1 MDRIESGNLE
11 IWQFGNLK
19 GSSPTRQ
26 RKLPDYQIT
35 RLPNRAFTLIELLL
49 VLIILVVLAGIAVP
63 IYTGQSKKAKI
74 QATKASINM
83 LKTALNTFETQYDHY
98 PTSDEG
104 IDALIH
110 PPVAPDGSQPA
121 KLLDADTVP
130 TDGWGHAFL
139 YRCPGS
145 VNTDGYD
152 LWSAGENGNDEGG
165 SGDDITSW
173 TKKQ

>member
-1 MDRIESGNLE
+1 MSPSPRHSSFIIRHSSFRSSG
-11 IWQFGNLK
+11 G
-19 GSSPTRQ
+19 
-26 RKLPDYQIT
+26 
-35 RLPNRAFTLIELLL
+35 FTLIELLL

-104 IDALIH
+104 LDALIH

-130 TDGWGHAFL
+130 
-139 YRCPGS
+139 
-145 VNTDGYD
+145 TDGYD